1 MLMLGSFHNQDFC
14 AMTPMKLIRKYN
26 VPGPRYTSYPTV
38 PHWNAVAPTQEEW
51 KETMLETFTLF
62 NDSEGLSI
70 YVHLPYCES
79 LCTYCGCNTRITVNH
94 KVEIPYIQAVL
105 KEWEMVVSALGEK
118 PNIKEIHLGGGT
130 PTFFSPENLKLLI
143 DGLLELGTPMENV
156 EFGFEGH
163 PNNTTLEHLIGLY
176 NLGFR
181 RLSLGI
187 QDFDPIVQDVINR
200 IQPVENVERVT
211 RQAREIGYTSVNYDL
226 IYGLPMQ
233 TLNSIEQTINHV
245 IQLKPDRIAFYSY
258 AHVPWIKP
266 GQRKFTE
273 LDLPDDETK
282 RALYEN
288 GRSML
293 ENAGYLEVGMDHF
306 ALEQDELYQAF
317 KENRLHRNFMGY
329 TTCSTHLLVGLGVS
343 AISDSWLAFAQ
354 NEKKVEDYIQRI
366 NNNELPIFKGHLLT
380 NDDLTIRHHILNLMC
395 TFETDWNSPEYQ
407 CADLFAG
414 LARLEGLI
422 EDELVVLDSY
432 SLKVTEKGK
441 PFVRNVCMA
450 FDAKL
455 WASKS
460 STQLFSKVI

>member
-1 MLMLGSFHNQDFC
+1 
-14 AMTPMKLIRKYN
+14 MTPMNLIRKYN

-38 PHWNAVAPTQEEW
+38 PHWNATAPTQDEW
-51 KETMLETFTLF
+51 KKTMLETFTLF
-62 NDSEGLSI
+62 NNSEGLSI

-94 KVEIPYIQAVL
+94 KVEIPYIEAVL
-105 KEWEMVVSALGEK
+105 KEWAMVVDALGDK

-130 PTFFSPENLKLLI
+130 PTFFSPDNLKFLI
-143 DGLLELGTPMENV
+143 DGLLALGNVMETV

-163 PNNTTLEHLIGLY
+163 PNNTSFEHLKTLY
-176 NLGFR
+176 DLGFR

-187 QDFDPIVQDVINR
+187 QDFDPVVQDVINR

-211 RQAREIGYTSVNYDL
+211 LQARELGYTSVNFDL

-233 TLNSIEQTINHV
+233 TMHSIEQTIDHV
-245 IQLKPDRIAFYSY
+245 IGLKPDRIAFYSY

-282 RALYEN
+282 RALYEG
-288 GRSML
+288 GRTML
-293 ENAGYLEVGMDHF
+293 EKAGYLEVGMDHF

-343 AISDSWLAFAQ
+343 AISDSWLAFSQ
-354 NEKKVEDYIQRI
+354 NEKKVEDYLARI
-366 NNNELPIFKGHLLT
+366 NQNELPIFKGHILT
-380 NDDLTIRHHILNLMC
+380 DEDLIIRQHILNLMC
-395 TFETDWNSPEYQ
+395 TFKTIWKDPDYRCE
-407 CADLFAG
+407 ALFEG
-414 LARLEGLI
+414 LGRLDDLI
-422 EDELVVLDSY
+422 EDELVVLGPDELY
-432 SLKVTEKGK
+432 VTDKGK

-455 WASKS
+455 WRNKS
-460 STQLFSKVI
+460 GNQLFSKVI